1 MKKLFL
7 DESGDH
13 NLIKI
18 DDQYPI
24 FVLGGVIIDDNY
36 ISTLNKKVDMFKQ
49 ELFGSTDIILHT
61 ADISRNKNGFEKLK
75 DTKFRNNFFE
85 KLNVL
90 MSELEYSIV
99 ACVIKKDEH
108 IKKYDQSAID
118 PYILSLNVIIEK
130 FYFYLKHQKQFGS
143 IIAEKRDR
151 TLDHELE
158 LSWLDLKIRGT
169 KHLKGSVIEDTITNL
184 ILEHKHL
191 NNNALQLADLIVSP
205 IGRYVLGKKVKKDF
219 EIKEKLLKDSNGDN
233 ELSIVILPKK

>member
-18 DDQYPI
+18 DMQYPI
-24 FVLGGVIIDDNY
+24 FVLGGVIIDDSY
-36 ISTLNKKVDMFKQ
+36 MPILNEKVDNFKDK
-49 ELFGSTDIILHT
+49 LFGTKDIILHT
-61 ADISRNKNGFEKLK
+61 ADISRNKNGFENLK
-75 DTKFRNNFFE
+75 DTPFRTRFFE
-85 KLNVL
+85 ELNIL

-108 IKKYDQSAID
+108 IKQYSETALD

-130 FYFYLKHQKQFGS
+130 FCLYLKSNKEQGT
-143 IIAEKRDR
+143 IVAEKRDR

-169 KHLKGSVIEDTITNL
+169 KHLKGSVIEDTITSL
-184 ILEHKHL
+184 ATEHKNL

-205 IGRYVLGKKVKKDF
+205 IGRYVLGKKLKKDF
-219 EIKEKLLKDSNGDN
+219 DVIKSKLL
-233 ELSIVILPKK
+233 LSSKENMETAITILPK